1 MFEAIGNTI
10 HTFSTWLNL
19 PLFITLIGGGLFFMI
34 YSGFIPLR
42 YYGRALKAVGVKEES
57 AAGKISYFQALSSA
71 IAATVGLGNISGVA
85 VAITIGG
92 PGTIFWMWGSA
103 CLGMATKFF
112 EGTLAIMFKGRDSKG
127 ELQGGTMYMITQ
139 GLGKKWKPMAI
150 FFSIFGMV
158 GTFCLMQSNQ
168 LTEALQTV
176 FFTPTGIENTLWLRL
191 AVGLC
196 IAGIVSLVVLGGIN
210 RIARVASLIVPFMVG
225 FYFLL
230 VLYIIL
236 TNLSVVP

>member
-57 AAGKISYFQALSSA
+57 AAGQISSFQALSSA

-92 PGTIFWMWGSA
+92 PGTIFWMWVSA

-139 GLGKKWKPMAI
+139 GLGKKVETDRHI
-150 FFSIFGMV
+150 FFNIWYGW
-158 GTFCLMQSNQ
+158 N
-168 LTEALQTV
+168 
-176 FFTPTGIENTLWLRL
+176 
-191 AVGLC
+191 
-196 IAGIVSLVVLGGIN
+196 
-210 RIARVASLIVPFMVG
+210 
-225 FYFLL
+225 FLPDA
-230 VLYIIL
+230 IK
-236 TNLSVVP
+236 PAD